1 MMIQNVASWNN
12 LALSIFSPLA
22 FRFTTFYSYAPSIVN
37 TPNPLKMAMAPYLI
51 MYLCMYYYIRGGTLI
66 LKVPFSEDKRR
77 SNYLYN
83 Y

>member
-1 MMIQNVASWNN
+1 MLLLEITWLYQF
-12 LALSIFSPLA
+12 FSHLA
-22 FRFTTFYSYAPSIVN
+22 FRFTTFYSYAPSIVKP
-37 TPNPLKMAMAPYLI
+37 PNHLKMAMAPYLI
-51 MYLCMYYYIRGGTLI
+51 MYLCMYYIRGGTLI